1 MDDLGCG
8 IVGVDG
14 AFDLA
19 TCSTT
24 DADAD
29 ADADAATDVSCSSS
43 EVGKWTED
51 GAARVINLSF

>member
-24 DADAD
+24 ETDADA
-29 ADADAATDVSCSSS
+29 DVSCSSS

-51 GAARVINLSF
+51 GACRVINLSF